1 MAGTAVEREEPEGAP
16 VTENWSAR
24 AGKAVAAAAAGTAAP
39 AAEESKV
46 AKSKVAQSKVLEG
59 EGAAAKPA
67 AQPAAQPVGGAAAG
81 GAAAGGAD
89 AWTEMLR
96 RVGEKRAADRGG
108 MPKPHPLFAQE
119 PGPARTR
126 ARAGTLI

>member
-1 MAGTAVEREEPEGAP
+1 M
-16 VTENWSAR
+16 
-24 AGKAVAAAAAGTAAP
+24 
-39 AAEESKV
+39 

-81 GAAAGGAD
+81 GAAAGGAAAGGAD
-89 AWTEMLR
+89 AWAEMLR